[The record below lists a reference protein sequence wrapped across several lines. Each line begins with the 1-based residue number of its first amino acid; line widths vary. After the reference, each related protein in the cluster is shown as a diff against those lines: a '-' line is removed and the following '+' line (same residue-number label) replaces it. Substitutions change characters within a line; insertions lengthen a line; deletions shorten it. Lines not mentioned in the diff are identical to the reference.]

1 MDINKDLILN
11 ALRSVIEPDL
21 KKDLVTLNM
30 IDNLEINDKTIS
42 FTIVLT
48 TPACPLK
55 ESMKNACIKVIK
67 EITGNEYQI
76 DIKFSSKV
84 LSQKKISINKLP
96 GVKNIIAVASG
107 KGGVGKSTV
116 AANLAVAMALKG
128 AKVAL
133 TDADIYGPSI
143 PMMFGVDNEKPMV
156 REVDGKMMMVPIEKY
171 GVKISSIGF
180 LIDNSKALIWRG
192 PMAANAL
199 SQLLTETDWGEID
212 YMILDLPPGTGDIQ
226 LTLVQ
231 SFSLSG
237 AIIVS
242 TPQEVALTDARKAIG
257 MFQQESINVPILG
270 VVENMSYFIPDDNPD
285 KKYYIFGKNGGQ
297 RLSEAY
303 NIPFLGGIPLIENIC
318 LNADLGKPSVLNSE
332 ITAQIFAD
340 ISEKI
345 AQQISVNNFNH

>member
-1 MDINKDLILN
+1 MEISKELVLN

-30 IDNLEINDKTIS
+30 IDNLQISDKKIS
-42 FTIVLT
+42 FIIVLT

-55 ESMKNACIKVIK
+55 ESMKKACIKVIR
-67 EITGNEYQI
+67 EITGDDYLIEIN
-76 DIKFSSKV
+76 FSSRV
-84 LSQKKISINKLP
+84 LSHKVFTNTKLP

-116 AANLAVAMALKG
+116 AANLAVALALKG

-133 TDADIYGPSI
+133 VDADIYGPSVPI
-143 PMMFGVDNEKPMV
+143 MFGVEDEKPMV
-156 REVDGKMMMVPIEKY
+156 KEVDGKTMMIPVEKY
-171 GVKISSIGF
+171 GIKIMSIGF

-199 SQLLTETDWGEID
+199 SQLLNETDWGEID
-212 YMILDLPPGTGDIQ
+212 YMVLDLPPGTGDIQ

-231 SFSLSG
+231 SFALSG
-237 AIIVS
+237 AVIVT
-242 TPQEVALTDARKAIG
+242 TPQEIALTDARKAIG
-257 MFQQESINVPILG
+257 MFQQEKINVPILG
-270 VVENMSYFIPDDNPD
+270 IVENMSYFIPDDNPE
-285 KKYYIFGKNGGQ
+285 KKYYIFGKGGGQ
-297 RLSEAY
+297 RLCDQY
-303 NIPFLGGIPLIENIC
+303 KILYLGGIPLIENIC
-318 LNADLGKPSVLNSE
+318 ALADKGQPSVLNSE

-345 AQQISVNNFNH
+345 AQQISVNNFNR

>member
-1 MDINKDLILN
+1 MDVSKELVLK

-21 KKDLVTLNM
+21 KKDLVELNM
-30 IDNLEINDKTIS
+30 IDNLEIRDKIIS

-55 ESMKNACIKVIK
+55 DSMKNACLKAIRDNI
-67 EITGNEYQI
+67 GNDYNIE
-76 DIKFSSKV
+76 IKFSSRV
-84 LSQKKISINKLP
+84 LQQKTININKLP

-116 AANLAVAMALKG
+116 AANLAIALALKG

-143 PMMFGVDNEKPMV
+143 PMMFGIDNERPMV
-156 REVDGKMMMVPIEKY
+156 REVDGKTMIVPIERY

-180 LIDNSKALIWRG
+180 FIDNSKALIWRG

-199 SQLLTETDWGEID
+199 TQLLTETDWGEID
-212 YMILDLPPGTGDIQ
+212 YMVLDLPPGTGDIQ

-242 TPQEVALTDARKAIG
+242 TPQEVALADARKAIV
-257 MFQQESINVPILG
+257 MFQQEKIKVPVLG
-270 VVENMSYFIPDDNPD
+270 IVENMSFFVPDDIPD
-285 KKYYIFGKNGGQ
+285 KKYFIFGKDGGKH
-297 RLSEAY
+297 LSEQY
-303 NIPFLGGIPLIENIC
+303 NIPFLGGIPLIESIC
-318 LNADLGKPSVLNSE
+318 MLADKGKPSILYSDL
-332 ITAQIFAD
+332 TAQIFAG

-345 AQQISVNNFNH
+345 AQQISVNNFNR